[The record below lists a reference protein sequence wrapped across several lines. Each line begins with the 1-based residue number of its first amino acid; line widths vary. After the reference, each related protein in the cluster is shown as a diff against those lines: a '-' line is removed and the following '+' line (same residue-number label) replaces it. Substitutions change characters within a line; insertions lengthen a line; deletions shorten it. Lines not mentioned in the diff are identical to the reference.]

1 MPKPQKA
8 TAEYFPHYA
17 NSGRT
22 MFILESKFGND
33 GYAAWFKII
42 EILTSTE
49 NHYYDCRNPDNWD
62 FLLAKTR
69 LSGIIVTEIL
79 DLLARLNAINPEFW
93 KHKVIRSD
101 NLIENLSGL
110 YSRRKVNVIKNDE
123 LKKLLFTVLEPISA
137 ENEEELLHTEIPPSG
152 INVNI
157 LHAEIPPS
165 GKNVDIYPQSKEK
178 ESKVKESKEKERAVK
193 NVADDSENDNDLSDP
208 SNKKPGQTFKL
219 PESLQT
225 ADFVAAWGE
234 WAQHRKEI
242 RKKLTPSTAEQ
253 QLKKLASM
261 GAQRAIAAIHHSI
274 TNGWTGIFEPTEP
287 ARKGKGN
294 WLEDL
299 QNLDVTGG
307 L

>member
-8 TAEYFPHYA
+8 TAEYFPHFA
-17 NSGRT
+17 NSGKT
-22 MFILESKFGND
+22 MFVLESKFGND

-42 EILTSTE
+42 EMLTAAE
-49 NHYYDCRNPDNWD
+49 NHFYDCRNPDNWE

-79 DLLARLNAINPEFW
+79 DLLARLGAINPEFW
-93 KHKVIRSD
+93 KHQVIRSD

-110 YSRRKVNVIKNDE
+110 YSRRKVNVISNDE
-123 LKKLLFTVLEPISA
+123 LKGLLFADTRLTES
-137 ENEEELLHTEIPPSG
+137 ERELLHTD
-152 INVNI
+152 N
-157 LHAEIPPS
+157 LPS

-178 ESKVKESKEKERAVK
+178 ESKGKESKGKERKKERGVFNATDFFQHA
-193 NVADDSENDNDLSDP
+193 ADDSENDNDLSD
-208 SNKKPGQTFKL
+208 SSSKKQGQTFQL

>member
-1 MPKPQKA
+1 MSKPTKA
-8 TAEYFPHYA
+8 KAEYFPHYA
-17 NSGRT
+17 NSGKT

-33 GYAAWFKII
+33 GYAAWFKIV
-42 EILTSTE
+42 EMLTAAE
-49 NHYYDCRNPDNWD
+49 NHFYDCRNPDNWE

-79 DLLARLNAINPEFW
+79 DLLARLGAINPEFW
-93 KHKVIRSD
+93 KYQVIRSD

-110 YSRRKVNVIKNDE
+110 YSRRKVNVISNDE
-123 LKKLLFTVLEPISA
+123 LKGLLFADTHITNTEK
-137 ENEEELLHTEIPPSG
+137 ELLHTENPLSG
-152 INVNI
+152 ANVN
-157 LHAEIPPS
+157 
-165 GKNVDIYPQSKEK
+165 IYPQSKVK
-178 ESKVKESKEKERAVK
+178 ESKVKESKEKERAVE
-193 NVADDSENDNDLSDP
+193 NVADVSETDNELSDS

-261 GAQRAIAAIHHSI
+261 GAQRAIAAIRHSI

-299 QNLDVTGG
+299 QNLDVTGD